1 MRYENV
7 TLHNPEAFEAMRKA
21 GQLAA
26 DVLDYLTPFVK
37 PKISTGTL
45 NDLAHEYIISH
56 GAIPAPL
63 NYKGFPKSTCI
74 SVNHVVCHG
83 IPGEKIL
90 NEGDI
95 LNIDV
100 TVILDGWFGD
110 TSRMFFAGKP
120 SIKAKILCDIT
131 YQCLMEGI
139 KVCKPGNRLGDIGY
153 KIQSIAEE
161 QRFSVVRDFTGHGL
175 GKVFH
180 CAPTILH
187 FGDPDQ
193 GMEIKPGMFFTVEP
207 MINVGGYATKILSD
221 GWTAVTRDRSLS
233 AQFEH
238 TIGIT
243 ENGPEIFTQS
253 KLGFNKPP
261 YEI

>member
-45 NDLAHEYIISH
+45 NDLAHEYIVSH

-90 NEGDI
+90 NR
-95 LNIDV
+95 N
-100 TVILDGWFGD
+100 
-110 TSRMFFAGKP
+110 
-120 SIKAKILCDIT
+120 
-131 YQCLMEGI
+131 
-139 KVCKPGNRLGDIGY
+139 
-153 KIQSIAEE
+153 
-161 QRFSVVRDFTGHGL
+161 
-175 GKVFH
+175 
-180 CAPTILH
+180 
-187 FGDPDQ
+187 
-193 GMEIKPGMFFTVEP
+193 
-207 MINVGGYATKILSD
+207 
-221 GWTAVTRDRSLS
+221 
-233 AQFEH
+233 
-238 TIGIT
+238 
-243 ENGPEIFTQS
+243 
-253 KLGFNKPP
+253 
-261 YEI
+261 